1 MSPALLAPASQMDLR
16 WKSPDVE
23 RGGGLALHTLTR
35 KQRKSIER
43 KPTLVQISGKRG
55 RGREAAMTGMKK
67 TEPKKGLVP
76 DFPGL
81 VPVRLSSWSPDHPG
95 LLFNLP
101 NKVGFPTITLFGQ
114 RGWEQ

>member
-1 MSPALLAPASQMDLR
+1 M
-16 WKSPDVE
+16 
-23 RGGGLALHTLTR
+23 HTLTR

-81 VPVRLSSWSPDHPG
+81 VPVRLSSG

>member
-1 MSPALLAPASQMDLR
+1 MP
-16 WKSPDVE
+16 
-23 RGGGLALHTLTR
+23 T
-35 KQRKSIER
+35 KSIER

-55 RGREAAMTGMKK
+55 RGREAAITGMKK

-81 VPVRLSSWSPDHPG
+81 VPIRLSSLWSPDHPG
-95 LLFNLP
+95 LLVNLP
-101 NKVGFPTITLFGQ
+101 NKVDFPTIMLFGR